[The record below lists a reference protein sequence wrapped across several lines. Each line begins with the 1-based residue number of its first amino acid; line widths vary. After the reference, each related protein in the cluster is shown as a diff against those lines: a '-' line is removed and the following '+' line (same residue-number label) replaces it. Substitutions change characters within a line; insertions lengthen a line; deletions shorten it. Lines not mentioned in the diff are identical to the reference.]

1 MTDLVAGLV
10 SNACTDCG
18 EPLDDYAE
26 CSCRLSADRPAR
38 KPSSWSMR
46 DMVRR
51 KIANKRA
58 AKP

>member
-1 MTDLVAGLV
+1 MSAERV
-10 SNACTDCG
+10 SDACPDCG